1 MILNEA
7 STLQFYIHIL
17 VYLQTTYAIAERPA
31 TEAAYYYRLFFKRKN
46 LMHAIHCLLL

>member
-1 MILNEA
+1 MLLNEA
-7 STLQFYIHIL
+7 LTLQFYIHIL
-17 VYLQTTYAIAERPA
+17 VYLQTTYAIAGPA